1 MQSGDECART
11 PKVDRQL
18 RVGQYHR
25 IFATAVGKTSFRS
38 AHRQLRHVPLQGD
51 GRSTRCK
58 AEVGNLD
65 DVVAEAQEQ
74 AGKAKVAVADVM
86 CVKVAQA
93 CEHMAA
99 VAPRLCPLQA
109 PPGRLPNHLEA

>member
-1 MQSGDECART
+1 MTPDLWHRGEKKITSGAR
-11 PKVDRQL
+11 
-18 RVGQYHR
+18 
-25 IFATAVGKTSFRS
+25 
-38 AHRQLRHVPLQGD
+38 RQLRHVPLQGE

-74 AGKAKVAVADVM
+74 VGKAKVAVADAM

-109 PPGRLPNHLEA
+109 PPGCLPNHLEA